1 MRAAVPAAVQAAGSA
16 IVTTVALIVALIVA
30 LAFGLLGVAAAQQ
43 LPASSSDPVAAPAAR
58 FARPPSEGVWYEIFV
73 RSFQDSDG
81 DGIGDLAGVTV
92 RLPYLSELGVDGI
105 WLTPIHPASSYH
117 GYDVTDYTAVAA
129 EVGDLDDF
137 GALVAE
143 AHARGIRVILDL
155 VPNHTS
161 RDHPWF
167 QAALAGDEEARK
179 RYVWRDADPGWV
191 GLGGPAWHPAG
202 DEVYLG
208 LFWSG
213 MPDLNFENPWVR
225 AELQKIMRF
234 WLERGVDGFR
244 VDAIQH
250 IVESEDGIIAGTPGT
265 MAWVREMQAWLRR
278 VAPHAFW
285 LGETY
290 ALSAPAVAAYHHEGD
305 LDMSL
310 DYPFWAA
317 LFDALSQRSAGPLET
332 ALEQSARLY
341 PPQAS
346 RAVFSANHDQLRPA
360 SVLGVLGRDEP
371 RLKLV
376 AGLLTTLPGTPL
388 LYYGQEIGLPNGPGQ
403 RDEQKRT
410 PMTWSA
416 GPGRGFSDARP
427 WTGFS
432 SDDPALS
439 VEAQRADPDSL
450 WSTYRTLIALRRGVP
465 ALVRGTTTVLA
476 PEAAQLLAFV
486 REEGGERVLV
496 VANLGAGPA
505 LLAASERPAL
515 PVATL
520 YGDAVGEGDWE
531 IEGLGLRI
539 VRLAGSPD

>member
-1 MRAAVPAAVQAAGSA
+1 VLA
-16 IVTTVALIVALIVA
+16 VALVS
-30 LAFGLLGVAAAQQ
+30 GLLGVAAAQERTDS
-43 LPASSSDPVAAPAAR
+43 LDSPIAAPPVRFERPVA
-58 FARPPSEGVWYEIFV
+58 EGVWYEIFV
-73 RSFQDSDG
+73 RSFHDSDG
-81 DGIGDLAGVTV
+81 DGIGDLAGVTL
-92 RLPYLSELGVDGI
+92 RLPYLDELGVDGI

-117 GYDVTDYTAVAA
+117 GYDVTDYTAVAP
-129 EVGDLDDF
+129 EVGDLADLD
-137 GALVAE
+137 ALVAA

-167 QAALAGDEEARK
+167 QAALAGDRAARE
-179 RYVWRDADPGWV
+179 RYVWREDDPGWV

-202 DEVYLG
+202 DAVYLG

-213 MPDLNFENPWVR
+213 MPDLNHDDPWVR
-225 AELQKIMRF
+225 DELKRIMRF

-265 MAWVREMQAWLRR
+265 LAWVREMQGWLRS

-290 ALSAPAVAAYHHEGD
+290 ALSAPAVAAYHRDGD

-310 DYPFWAA
+310 DYPLWAA

-332 ALEQSARLY
+332 ALEQNASLY
-341 PPQAS
+341 PAHAR
-346 RAVFSANHDQLRPA
+346 RAVFSANHDQIRPA
-360 SVLGVLGRDEP
+360 SALGVLRRDEA

-388 LYYGQEIGLPNGPGQ
+388 LYYGQEIGLPNGPGD

-410 PMTWSA
+410 PMTWTA
-416 GPGRGFSDARP
+416 APGRGFSDGEP
-427 WTGFS
+427 WIAFS
-432 SDDPALS
+432 SDDPAVS
-439 VEAQRADPDSL
+439 VEAQRADPESL
-450 WSTYRTLIALRRGVP
+450 WSTYRTLLAVRRGLP
-465 ALVRGTTTVLA
+465 ALTRGTTSLLR
-476 PEAAQLLAFV
+476 PEAPQLLAFV
-486 REEGGERVLV
+486 RQDGAVRVLV
-496 VANLGAGPA
+496 VANLGARPA
-505 LLAASERPAL
+505 VLAASERPAPPAETL
-515 PVATL
+515 HGAPVGA
-520 YGDAVGEGDWE
+520 GDWE

-539 VRLAGSPD
+539 VRLAGTPD